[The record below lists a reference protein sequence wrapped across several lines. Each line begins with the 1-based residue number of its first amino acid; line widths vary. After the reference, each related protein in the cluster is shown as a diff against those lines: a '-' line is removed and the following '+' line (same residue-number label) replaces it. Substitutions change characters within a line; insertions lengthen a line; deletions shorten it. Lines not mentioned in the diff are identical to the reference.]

1 MQSSNLS
8 NNTRI
13 NISLYYKVVDDKIF
27 KEQRFIE
34 LINLLLKEDNVFK
47 YSYAFYT
54 DSFLLRSNLYIPNF
68 HTMYLSTNN
77 HNVVLSDEKD
87 VWLLDIFKHNKYYIL
102 DNPKDLFDY
111 SSLGINKIKNIKDIT

>member
-1 MQSSNLS
+1 MQSSNS
-8 NNTRI
+8 SSVTKI

-27 KEQRFIE
+27 KDQRFIE
-34 LINLLLKEDNVFK
+34 LMNLLLKENNIYK
-47 YSYAFYT
+47 YNYAFYT

-68 HTMYLSTNN
+68 HTLYLSTNS

-102 DNPKDLFDY
+102 NNPKDPFDY
-111 SSLGINKIKNIKDIT
+111 SALGIKKIQNIKDII